1 MQSGTQPRQ
10 RATKSSRYLP
20 GERVAVLLPLP
31 LATASGGAY
40 DYRVPEGETLGEGD
54 FVAVPLGRQRAAGV
68 VWGRGEGGIAEARL
82 KDVIGRFDCPPL
94 DATARAFIDWV
105 AQYTLNPK
113 GAVLK
118 MAMSV
123 PDALT
128 PPKPVAAYA
137 LNPAA
142 PALRMTKAR
151 RRVLAALTDGPPRP
165 AIELAREA
173 GVGKTV
179 IKCLA
184 DAGALITVALPA
196 RTPGPEPDGRRPGP
210 QLSADQRDAAAL
222 IRKAVTDG
230 GFSVTVLEGVPGSG
244 KTEVYF
250 EAVAEALAAGGQA
263 LVLLP
268 EIALGAQWMARFRA
282 RFGAAP
288 GEWHSELAAGRR
300 RRTWR
305 SVAENHVKMVVGARS
320 ALYLPFHDLRLIVV
334 DEEHDASF
342 KQEDGAV
349 YNARD
354 MAVVR
359 ARLGKIPIV
368 LASATPSLETA
379 VNAEAGRYRK
389 LHLPDRHQGAPLPE
403 IGVIDMRQ
411 EKTPSGRW
419 LSPTLADA
427 LSQTF
432 ADGEQA
438 MLFLNR
444 RGYAPLTL
452 CRACGHRMACP
463 SCTAWLVEHRAGSR
477 LVCHHCGYTAKVP
490 AACPACGAESSFA
503 ACGPG
508 VERLA
513 EEVAELFPN
522 ARVRV
527 AASDTVTGPK
537 EAAEL
542 VESIEDHAVD
552 LIIGTQIVAKGYHF
566 PLLTLVGAVDADL
579 GLSGGDLRAAERTYQ
594 LLYQLAGRAG
604 RADRPGRV
612 WLQTYMPE
620 HPVMRALVSGDG
632 TRFLEAEAASRRA
645 AGMPPFGRLAA
656 VIVSGLDERA
666 VDDAA
671 RKLGRAAPTGDGI
684 QVLGPAPAV
693 FALLRGRHRRRLLLK
708 ASRDANVQAALR
720 DWLKRVEVPG
730 KVRVQVDVDPI
741 SFL

>member
-1 MQSGTQPRQ
+1 MQSGTRPPQPE
-10 RATKSSRYLP
+10 TETPRYLP

-31 LATASGGAY
+31 LRSASGGAY
-40 DYRVPEGETLGEGD
+40 DYRVPAGEALVAGG
-54 FVAVPLGRQRAAGV
+54 FVQVPLGGRRAVGV
-68 VWGRGEGGIAEARL
+68 VWGKGEGGVAEAKL
-82 KDVIGRFDCPPL
+82 KAVIGGLDCPPL
-94 DATARAFIDWV
+94 GAVSRAFIDWV
-105 AQYTLNPK
+105 AQYTLNPR

-123 PDALT
+123 PDALIPT
-128 PPKPVAAYA
+128 KPIVAYA
-137 LNPAA
+137 LNPDR
-142 PALRMTKAR
+142 PTLRMTKTR
-151 RRVLAALTDGPPRP
+151 QRVIAALREGPLRP
-165 AIELAREA
+165 ATELAREA
-173 GVGKTV
+173 GVGPGVVKSLV
-179 IKCLA
+179 E
-184 DAGALITVALPA
+184 AGALIAVALPA
-196 RTPGPEPDGRRPGP
+196 QAAAQPDGRRAGP
-210 QLSADQRDAAAL
+210 ELSPDQRDAAQRL
-222 IRKAVTDG
+222 QKTVTDG
-230 GFSVTVLEGVPGSG
+230 GFAVTVLEGVPGSG

-250 EAVAEALAAGGQA
+250 EAVAEALNAGGQV

-268 EIALGAQWMARFRA
+268 EIALGAQWLARFRD

-288 GEWHSELAAGRR
+288 GEWHSELSAGQR

-305 SVAENHVKMVVGARS
+305 AVADGRIPVVVGARS
-320 ALYLPFHDLRLIVV
+320 ALYLPFSDLRLIVV

-342 KQEDGAV
+342 KQEDGAI

-359 ARLGKIPIV
+359 ARFGGIPIV

-379 VNAEAGRYRK
+379 VNAETGRYRK

-403 IGVIDMRQ
+403 IGVIDMRK
-411 EKTPSGRW
+411 EKTPPGRW
-419 LSPTLADA
+419 LSPTLTDA
-427 LSQTF
+427 LARTF
-432 ADGEQA
+432 AEGEQA

-452 CRACGHRMACP
+452 CRTCGHRMACP
-463 SCTAWLVEHRAGSR
+463 SCTAWLVEHRAGGR
-477 LVCHHCGYTAKVP
+477 LVCHHCGYTARLP
-490 AACPACGAESSFA
+490 AACPACAAEASFA

-513 EEVAELFPN
+513 EEVAALFPA

-527 AASDTVTGPK
+527 AASDTIPGPR
-537 EAAEL
+537 AAADL
-542 VESIEDHAVD
+542 VRSIEDHAVD

-579 GLSGGDLRAAERTYQ
+579 GLAGGDLRAAERTYQ

-620 HPVMRALVSGDG
+620 HPVMQALTSGDG
-632 TRFLEAEAASRRA
+632 ARFLEAEAVSRRD

-666 VDDAA
+666 VDAVA
-671 RKLGRAAPTGDGI
+671 RKLGRAAPNADGI

-708 ASRDANVQAALR
+708 ASRDANVQAAVR
-720 DWLKRVEVPG
+720 DWLKRVEVPRS
-730 KVRVQVDVDPI
+730 VRVQVDVDPI